1 MKRILGGLVF
11 VLVSTGILT
20 AQTATGTIEGTVFD
34 PSHALVSGAR
44 VTVIELQTNQTRSQT
59 SNAEGFFEFRA
70 LPLGVYSI
78 QVEQKGFSKEVITG
92 VTLQVAA
99 TQNVDVT
106 LRTGAQSESV
116 TVEAAAPLLQVADA
130 SLSQVIDE
138 RRVAELPLNGRNM
151 LQLTS
156 LAPGVVVSAKGG
168 ASERQGNYGPG
179 FSVAGQRDNTNVVL
193 LDGIEI
199 TGMELNNY
207 PLAIPSLD
215 SVSEFRVQ
223 TSNYSA
229 EFGGNSGAV
238 INVAS
243 KRGTNQFHGV
253 LFEFLKNNDL
263 DARNFFSAGVAPL
276 KRNQFGGTIGG
287 PVLLPKFYNGRNKTF
302 WMFNYE
308 GIRQNN
314 AVNATSLIPT
324 ALERSGNFS
333 ATGVTIVDPFTKVP
347 FPNDIIPASSI
358 NPIGQSLIN
367 LYPFPNNSNP
377 AANYY
382 GAPAQSFD
390 NDLISARLDHQIA
403 PSDGLFTR
411 FTINQP
417 AQVSPG
423 ANASISGYNQV
434 QHDWNLQ
441 VTAGNTK
448 IFSPHV
454 VNETNV
460 GFVRFDRGRSSQA
473 ANQTDYV
480 KQFGIQGFDP
490 PAYAWGAP
498 QISPTGLNGV
508 GYGSG
513 NAVFTWISQSLQIVD
528 NLSIEH
534 GNHTIKAG
542 MTVNH
547 KLLDSTQFGSPNG
560 QYSFSGIFSAVNPV
574 QSTSAANSVADLLLG
589 FPSGFTVQ
597 TQPYLQRFRYN
608 NLGFY
613 LQDDWK
619 ITPNLTVNL
628 GLRWEYF
635 GKPTDL
641 HNAIASF
648 NFTTGQQVFPGQGGL
663 PRSLVNSSDGD
674 FSPRVG
680 FAWRVFGSNRLSLR
694 GGYGFFY
701 TPEVINSYRNLGF
714 QNPFGTTYTLSVR
727 PANPA
732 VPIPAITVQNP
743 LQNASPAVSFN
754 TVLGIDQNFHD
765 GYVGQWNLTAQYALT
780 PNTLLEVAYRG
791 SKSTHLSNEL
801 NFNQTNPF
809 PAQPPNF
816 PLIYPYPAYG
826 VVNYFLSDGD
836 ATFNALQVRVEKRFS
851 KGFTLLGSYM
861 WLKDL
866 TDADATS
873 VGVSSAPGNA
883 TAPQTITNLAL
894 NKGNAVADRPQQVI
908 VSGIWE
914 LPFLKNHTS
923 LAGRILGGWQAG
935 MDANFSSGSWL
946 TPSEFGVSFT
956 GSRANLIGNPNL
968 SRSQR
973 TITSWYN
980 VADVTNPTPGQ
991 LGTSAKGTIM
1001 GSGSNVWNIVLLKNF
1016 HVTEIQRLEFR
1027 AEFFNAFN
1035 HPQFDDPNVYSKNNA
1050 VAGKITSAS
1059 DYGYAQTERIIQF
1072 GLKFYF

>member
-1 MKRILGGLVF
+1 MKTIITGFAFILFSAELV
-11 VLVSTGILT
+11 L
-20 AQTATGTIEGTVFD
+20 AQTSSGTIQGTVFD
-34 PSHALVSGAR
+34 PSHALVSGAK
-44 VTVIELQTNQTRSQT
+44 VTVTELQTNQTRSQT
-59 SNAEGFFEFRA
+59 SNTEGFFEFRA
-70 LPLGVYSI
+70 LPFGMYSI
-78 QVEQKGFSKEVITG
+78 QVEQKGFTKEVITG

-99 TQNVDVT
+99 TQNIDIT

-116 TVEAAAPLLQVADA
+116 TVEAVAPLLQVADP
-130 SLSQVIDE
+130 SLSQVIDQ
-138 RRVAELPLNGRNM
+138 RRVAEIPLNGRNM

-168 ASERQGNYGPG
+168 ASERQANYGPG
-179 FSVAGQRDNTNVVL
+179 FSVGGQRDNTNVVL

-199 TGMELNNY
+199 SGMELNNY
-207 PLAIPSLD
+207 PLAVPSLD

-263 DARNFFSAGVAPL
+263 NARNFFSAGVAPL

-287 PVLLPKFYNGRNKTF
+287 PVLLPKVYNGRNKKF
-302 WMFNYE
+302 WLFSYE
-308 GIRQNN
+308 GIRQSN

-333 ATGVTIVDPFTKVP
+333 GTGVTIVDPFTKVP
-347 FPNDIIPASSI
+347 FPNNIIPASSI
-358 NPIGQSLIN
+358 SPIGQSLIN
-367 LYPFPNNSNP
+367 LYPLPNNSNP

-390 NDLISARLDHQIA
+390 NDLISARLDHQVA
-403 PSDGLFTR
+403 PSDSLFGR

-417 AQVSPG
+417 ATVSPG
-423 ANASISGYNQV
+423 ANASISGYNQI

-441 VTAGNTK
+441 LTAGNTK

-454 VNETNV
+454 VNETNI
-460 GFVRFDRGRSSQA
+460 GFVRFDRGRGSQA
-473 ANQTDYV
+473 ANKIDYV
-480 KQFGIQGFDP
+480 QAFGIQGFNP

-498 QISPTGLNGV
+498 QVSPAGLNGV

-528 NLSIEH
+528 NLSVEH
-534 GNHTIKAG
+534 EKHTFKAG
-542 MTVNH
+542 MTVNR

-560 QYSFSGIFSAVNPV
+560 QYSFSGIFSALNPV

-589 FPSGFTVQ
+589 YPSGFTVQ

-619 ITPNLTVNL
+619 VTPNFTLNL

-641 HNAIASF
+641 HNAIGSF
-648 NFTTGQQVFPGQGGL
+648 NLATGQQVFPGQGL
-663 PRSLVNSSDGD
+663 PKSLVNASYKD

-680 FAWRVFGSNRLSLR
+680 FAWRVLGSNRFSLR
-694 GGYGFFY
+694 GAYGFFY
-701 TPEVINSYRNLGF
+701 TPEVINSFRNLGF

-727 PANPA
+727 PANPN
-732 VPIPAITVQNP
+732 IPLPVITVQNP
-743 LQNASPAVSFN
+743 LQNASPAVNFN
-754 TVLGIDQNFHD
+754 TVVGIDPNFRD

-780 PNTLLEVAYRG
+780 QNTLLEVAYRG
-791 SKSTHLSNEL
+791 SKSTHLSNEM

-816 PLIYPYPAYG
+816 ALIYPYPAFG
-826 VVNYFLSDGD
+826 VVNYFVSDGD
-836 ATFNALQVRVEKRFS
+836 ATFNALQVRLEKRFS

-866 TDADATS
+866 TNVDGTS
-873 VGVSSAPGNA
+873 VGVSNAPGNA
-883 TAPQTITNLAL
+883 FAPQTITDLAL
-894 NKGNAVADRPQQVI
+894 NKGNAVADRPQQII

-935 MDANFSSGSWL
+935 MDSNFSSGSWL
-946 TPSEFGVSFT
+946 TPSAFGVAFT

-968 SRSQR
+968 SRSER
-973 TITSWYN
+973 SINRWYN
-980 VADVTNPTPGQ
+980 VADVTNPAPGS

-1016 HVTEIQRLEFR
+1016 HVTEVQRLEFR
-1027 AEFFNAFN
+1027 TEFFNAFN
-1035 HPQFDDPNVYSKNNA
+1035 HPQFDDPNVYSGNNPQ
-1050 VAGKITSAS
+1050 AGKITSAS

-1072 GLKFYF
+1072 ALKYYF